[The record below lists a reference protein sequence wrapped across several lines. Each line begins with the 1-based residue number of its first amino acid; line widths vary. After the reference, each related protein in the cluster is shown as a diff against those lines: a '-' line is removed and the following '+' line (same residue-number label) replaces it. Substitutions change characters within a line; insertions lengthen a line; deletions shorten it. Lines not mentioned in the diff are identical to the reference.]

1 MSMNYYRV
9 SGSLN
14 SSAASNPASSN
25 RNASSVS
32 HTPAMSST
40 LDSMT
45 APHLDD
51 AASDVPPPS
60 YEEAIGISPRVPS
73 PATTANTS
81 RRPVPPVPSSGFSS
95 DTLAVPEFGLPNGY
109 SGLGGN
115 RRISTGSHTSVRQS
129 GIPSAGR
136 PVNSSALP
144 SQPSSAFGHSKPG
157 AQQSQQ
163 PNPPERPAASYG
175 NATGSRVN
183 GGQPPASA
191 ALGSVPSGRQ
201 FPAMF
206 NLYSEPFSR
215 SYFIG
220 EHQQTPLYV
229 VRKRSM
235 WPTGPVIAL
244 HNGPNPETA
253 PLLAAVDHIFMSS
266 NMSITLPPPLS
277 YDGTGSTAVR
287 LESITSWSSYFT
299 FTMEVGTDLHNVH
312 REVFEWRHSY
322 GNAIAALGGARRGWK
337 LVRMS
342 TAALPGAPQSRPAP
356 GFMSSD
362 GHEVVAM
369 FSEAR
374 MSMTKE
380 LKFAFAGTGLTGAL
394 GERWS
399 VMAVTSALAI
409 WQVEEAD
416 RQRRH

>member
-1 MSMNYYRV
+1 M
-9 SGSLN
+9 N
-14 SSAASNPASSN
+14 SSAASNPTSFD

-40 LDSMT
+40 LDYIT
-45 APHLDD
+45 APQLDD

-60 YEEAIGISPRVPS
+60 YEEATGISPRVPS
-73 PATTANTS
+73 PATSANSS
-81 RRPVPPVPSSGFSS
+81 RRPVPPVPTPGFSS
-95 DTLAVPEFGLPNGY
+95 NTLAVPVSNLPNGY
-109 SGLGGN
+109 SGFGGN
-115 RRISTGSHTSVRQS
+115 RRISTGSNTSARPS
-129 GIPSAGR
+129 RAPSAGR
-136 PVNSSALP
+136 PVSSSALP
-144 SQPSSAFGHSKPG
+144 SQPLSAFGQNKPG

-163 PNPPERPAASYG
+163 PNLPGRWAASYS
-175 NATGSRVN
+175 NAAGSRVN

-191 ALGSVPSGRQ
+191 ALGSIPSGRH

-206 NLYSEPFSR
+206 SLYSEPFSR

-220 EHQQTPLYV
+220 EHQQTPLYA

-235 WPTGPVIAL
+235 WPAGPVIAL
-244 HNGPNPETA
+244 HNGPDHETD

-277 YDGTGSTAVR
+277 YSGTGSTAVR
-287 LESITSWSSYFT
+287 LDSIMSWSSYFT
-299 FTMEVGTDLHNVH
+299 FAMEVGTDLSNVH
-312 REVFEWRHSY
+312 HEVFEWRHSY
-322 GNAIAALGGARRGWK
+322 GNAIAALGGAGRGWK

-342 TAALPGAPQSRPAP
+342 TATLPGAPQPRPAP

-374 MSMTKE
+374 MSITKE

-409 WQVEEAD
+409 WQKEEAD